1 MTTTT
6 ATAPVSIPPVEFITP
21 EQLGQLVPA
30 AFATTPHER
39 VSDTYRFVPTFDIV
53 NRLSEYGY
61 RPVKAVNPVKKQNGK
76 TGPLVPSLTGPH
88 MIWFEPEVAQSTPEG
103 RLQVVM
109 INSHDRTKR
118 FRLAA
123 GFLRFACSNGLIS
136 GSADLQI
143 RATHT
148 DSHCLA
154 LDEQIEMTLT
164 HASRLLRLVD
174 TMHEV
179 TLTPARQLAF
189 AKHAMGLRFG
199 DKSLWRIKP
208 TQALEA
214 RRDEDRGDDLW
225 RVFNRL
231 QENLTKG
238 GIRNENTPMP
248 TFPLSR
254 PRQTFNFNSKLWEL
268 AEAQLAG

>member
-1 MTTTT
+1 MIIRTDSSVT
-6 ATAPVSIPPVEFITP
+6 VPPVEFITP
-21 EQLGQLVPA
+21 DRLGQIVPA
-30 AFATTPHER
+30 AFATAPHEK
-39 VSDTYRFVPTFDIV
+39 VSENYRFVPTFDIV

-88 MIWFEPEVAQSTPEG
+88 MIWFEPEVAQSTTEG

-123 GFLRFACSNGLIS
+123 GFLRFVCSNGLIA

-143 RATHT
+143 KATHI
-148 DSHCLA
+148 DGHCLQ
-154 LDEQIEMTLT
+154 LDEQIESTLT
-164 HASRLLRLVD
+164 HAARLIKLVD
-174 TMHEV
+174 TMRDAKV
-179 TLTPARQLAF
+179 APVRQLAF
-189 AKHAMGLRFG
+189 AEEAMALRFG

-208 TQALEA
+208 TQVLEA

-225 RVFNRL
+225 RVFNRV

-238 GIRNENTPMP
+238 GIHNENTPMP
-248 TFPLSR
+248 TFPLTR
-254 PRQTFNFNSKLWEL
+254 PRQTFNFNAKLWEL
-268 AEAQLAG
+268 AEAQLAS